1 MSEGLVLA
9 GRYRLVSKLGQGGM
23 GSVWRAEH
31 LTLGTPVAIKL
42 IEASIA
48 QSEEALAR
56 FKREAQAA
64 AELRSAHVVH
74 IMDYGIENGTPYIAM
89 ELLDGESLAD
99 RLSRLGR
106 LTPLDTATILAQVAR
121 ALTKAHQQSII
132 HRDLKPDNIF
142 IVREGDD
149 ELVKVLD
156 FGIAKKIGL
165 TSSSG
170 GIKTHTGAMLGTPY
184 YMSPEQAKGRAGV
197 DHRTDIWS
205 FGIIAYE
212 CLTGARPFD
221 SETLASLLVAICTE
235 PLPVPSE
242 VAPVPK
248 GFDDWFA
255 KAASRDLAVRF
266 QSASE
271 ASQRLREV
279 CGLAPAP
286 QTFDVT
292 APGVGGEKQPVVAQ
306 LGSTGEP
313 AAITINGAK
322 KAGLRKVGLAAAA
335 VAVLGIAGLFLGR
348 VLTKHEGQSTNA
360 TSAPS
365 QLQPAVSLI
374 PAQSPPIAPSA
385 PQLAPRESASPS
397 AVASNQDGAVAPSAA
412 VANAGKNIASRQIA
426 PKGGKT
432 SGTSN
437 DTPATS
443 AANAGKRTPA
453 NGATAPRR
461 DYDKSVGF

>member
-1 MSEGLVLA
+1 
-9 GRYRLVSKLGQGGM
+9 M

-74 IMDYGIENGTPYIAM
+74 IMDYGVENGTPYIAM
-89 ELLDGESLAD
+89 ELLEGESLAD

-106 LTPLDTATILAQVAR
+106 LPPSDTATILSQVAR

-142 IVREGDD
+142 IVHEGDD
-149 ELVKVLD
+149 EVVKVLD

-205 FGIIAYE
+205 FAIIAYE
-212 CLTGARPFD
+212 CITGARPFE

-235 PLPVPSE
+235 PLPIPSQ
-242 VAPVPK
+242 VAPVPQ

-255 KAASRDLAVRF
+255 RAASRDVSNRF
-266 QSASE
+266 TSASE
-271 ASQRLREV
+271 AAARLREV
-279 CGLAPAP
+279 CGMATAP
-286 QTFDVT
+286 QTLDVT
-292 APGVGGEKQPVVAQ
+292 ARSFVADK
-306 LGSTGEP
+306 S
-313 AAITINGAK
+313 
-322 KAGLRKVGLAAAA
+322 AA
-335 VAVLGIAGLFLGR
+335 VAVLGTTGEPASITINGMKKRGLRKAGLVAASVLLMGVVGVLLGR
-348 VLTKHEGQSTNA
+348 ALTKHEGQNTNA
-360 TSAPS
+360 TASPS
-365 QLQPAVSLI
+365 QMQPSVSLI
-374 PAQSPPIAPSA
+374 PAQSPVVGPA
-385 PQLAPRESASPS
+385 
-397 AVASNQDGAVAPSAA
+397 ASNAQGAHDMGPSGTAEPSAA
-412 VANAGKNIASRQIA
+412 ASPGAAASVSGARAGNVILSR
-426 PKGGKT
+426 PNKGGKST
-432 SGTSN
+432 IL
-437 DTPATS
+437 PADVGNPPVANSVKKPS
-443 AANAGKRTPA
+443 AAGNSP
-453 NGATAPRR
+453 PHR
-461 DYDKSVGF
+461 DYEKSVGF